1 MPLCDLPSLQR
12 KLIELIA
19 KGMSVSKAMEFVKTE
34 ATIKSDSETLDKLGF
49 LTKVDKNPLTE
60 DEKKELVTI
69 FYELT
74 DIIDEA
80 FLTSDNVKGSIGR
93 VIRNALGDE
102 KAIKFF
108 DLLKKRGVE
117 LDGEKSFAT
126 AAINRRNHIEYLE
139 KLVKVHEAAGDEDI
153 VADLQ
158 EKIIIE
164 EERLKK
170 REENVE
176 SLLNQSQGLLE
187 KEFIL
192 ENFIY
197 IAQLIEE
204 SGKTS
209 TVIDADSKVEAKQQ
223 EIKAKELDIRLLEGK
238 IAALE
243 SKIILT
249 KDKAKKKSFKDEKDK
264 AKKDRKEAVKQ
275 LGKLNSEL
283 KKALTSLSIA
293 SLKDITGIDMTK
305 RAESLTKFKFNLE
318 KELNKVQARMME
330 LGLTSLVR
338 DVRDVSMTSQQ
349 MIINQ
354 RKLMTIATEG
364 MNLRLSYLNNEI
376 ERSGAVVVS
385 QVEEMFGEFAVKT
398 VIGKREK
405 LEDGKTE
412 DLSPMNEAE
421 VKEASQI
428 WRNQLLSSY
437 DGSFFTED
445 PALLTEEALNTLKSF
460 AVGRGVVDA
469 SSPEAIDP
477 TFAPSLTADQVAV
490 HPDNNRGTI
499 PAKNRVKSHREAARV
514 IEGSV
519 RRLRSV
525 FGFKYFNGTIN
536 EKLLRQVLGDRLM
549 DIHPEAFQKAYL
561 KTMQRRVISQ
571 VGIDDKLSMSRNLIK
586 LHGGDPET
594 MPDFADGFDKDNSKL
609 ITIDIETF
617 GDVNDPDRKV
627 DGIYSIQIATYDSS
641 NPAALTRSNEVLVN
655 NGTDL
660 VDVKTTEAKER
671 QVLTND
677 QVTSVLKRIEEL
689 QNMGYKLI
697 THNGNGFDL
706 PQLRFFTSDSDLLAR
721 VSLRSFDLLANITS
735 QAPGINMFEKSRV
748 KGKKLK
754 ELAKNNLPTR
764 TPVLSYPDPTT
775 GKPRIQFTTGYPV
788 NLVTGEEIK
797 LGEGGITELWR
808 RGQET
813 GDFFEFDAYAEND
826 TETTL
831 ALFLHMSD
839 PGISSLALQGSDS
852 DEVTTISI
860 TPPKSNLLLN
870 NSIEFTGLIPL
881 DTLSDITKITPK
893 VTDIVEQTYMVSS
906 YGYDANAVYDILINW
921 YLKSLMGDPTT
932 NEAKINAV
940 INGLEGRA
948 AEETNFD
955 RSLRRIALENQRA
968 INPLLDELFTKYGFV
983 LSLNYNIND
992 RNEAVVSINDNLDGS
1007 MPVGKFKQDGLFS
1020 NSVRSA
1026 ERYENAVLDSF
1037 IKFIS
1042 KSEVKNRFNKAML
1055 DRVKAEPRK
1064 ETESESQYWERV
1076 ILDYFKPF
1084 VPGLSALQDFGNG
1097 SLDWKPADEVGI
1109 AFAQVMMDQKP
1120 DISVTDVLLQRGN
1133 EVESVMQMDDR
1144 TLLARGGKGRRK
1156 IFGMPSKDKVNMAQ
1170 PHSLDNEELAYEG
1183 WRLQQR
1189 VNAILD
1195 MDLSDPAVLSSVYSW
1210 LETPLTQKPGD
1221 PISFFARQQV
1231 LDISPDVTVR
1241 SPFAAIPNLAERR
1254 LLVEEHLY
1262 EIPRLLMSFNHD
1274 CTYMGMKAPPRFF
1287 KDTQPVFYMQDF
1299 ISAGGPTAA
1308 ALMGGAVDQLA
1319 HMISY
1324 GLMTPDGVKEL
1335 ENVLDRGMEILR
1347 TNGDAA
1353 WNTSNKS
1360 DYKYNGKHNILA
1372 MLIAFNDGNF
1382 KVMDDL
1388 LQVLKATDETGA
1400 PATFA
1405 GKKVVVAGKDLGDP
1419 RFMFIDILLGTSDKN
1434 SPYFGTNMLNEMAT
1448 NPSKFNI
1455 TPADAELAKAL
1466 RAKMGD
1472 PSDEKNRAQLKEFL
1486 KGAVTP
1492 AFYQAGYPG
1501 ILQGLQT
1508 KVKETNLDLTED
1520 EIEFLARMSVRS
1532 QLIGSSRLI
1541 DEVIGFS
1548 RENIQDLRNI
1558 LLSNAQRLNS
1568 STYSSTLNGSKALGE
1583 ARSRMERLGSMQE
1596 FISVSAKETAKSVA
1610 RVRGI
1615 VNPSNRKL
1623 EEIEQEIE
1631 SELLTKWKARLDKAA
1646 AIWEGKAVD
1655 SMSPEEYATF
1665 IYEMNVALAGG
1676 EEAAQNHL
1684 MIYALNRRATTPF
1697 VLDEDVADIHRFVM
1711 GVHIDKEDYTRYL
1724 NREVYFRYGVET
1736 ASGRNHMV
1744 SWYGLGPESS
1754 KYAQPRVME
1763 PGGDYNPYGMWKI
1776 EEKQAARADFEQI
1789 FARQI
1794 LLNLAKFYR
1803 PTIVTGYKP
1812 EINENRTK
1820 YFLDL
1825 QARSAKEIEAAE
1837 VSKYLEKA
1845 PKIRKYTV
1853 GGIEI
1858 TAKERNDRNKKA
1870 AGTAYARLRFRT
1882 LASDAVSSREE
1893 IILDPTVDG
1902 YGALR
1907 PAYADIDFTQRG
1919 IYALAA
1925 AQHAARIKQNQA
1937 LQQLAEVEGALSSN
1951 PNGFVPESLRGYKSP
1966 YEPQNMPMI
1975 PQSSDDVIGAIALGQ
1990 KERVEQNAIRL
2001 QNVLTEFAKLHGLD
2015 ESLEAKDWGRI
2026 FAVMQ
2031 LRNKAL
2037 NPAIDTLQKASQS
2050 KTSID
2055 EVLEK
2060 DELVREARIRYID
2073 GFLRTAGISSATLSG
2088 LKRFSPLDL
2097 MATLEERTL
2106 SLDTIN
2112 DIKATFGEE
2121 PGWLQVLTYLGT
2133 RGKIERLM
2141 SMEFGITLDPGV
2153 IVRGRQGRA
2162 GIPST
2167 TQIPVVAFGREVM
2180 QLYQVI
2186 GASETAKQVATKMIV
2201 GTPYETDPNV
2211 KYDSN
2216 GFVILESLDPRTDSA
2231 LYKKIW
2237 NATLLEKQSIAEE
2250 LLKNFY
2256 FAVNSENRVTLRDKN
2271 NKVFREDEQLEK
2283 LTVQGP
2289 TDPYAQITSQ
2299 VDNPSTLWLNTPQGL
2314 IQMLNNLENYKLFSE
2329 IELAIQTNKEIY
2341 GFKTEIDSVIQ
2352 EKEAQMFERMRDMED
2367 ELSESIAFLYE
2378 TDPGTVKPA
2387 MLKDYRRVN
2396 IDGKSKDVLDLGYYL
2411 RSSGD
2416 NPATITITIPNSDTT
2431 IVAGR
2436 AFKTVK
2442 QQKINISVADAPFLT
2457 VLTEV
2462 LVKAQQLGFEDKASQ
2477 IGDFIVWANNNK
2489 TQLPKSV
2496 KSPNALI
2503 KIAAMMYKVA
2513 GNDAAERSVYR
2524 YFNAEGL
2531 KTSQKQQIDDVV
2543 SALMYVMDNEPHDN
2557 AKEYYVTRA
2566 AMERVVA
2573 EPRNL
2578 TSDAVFVRAMAT
2590 ASGKELTPAVVSNIR
2605 AAVED
2610 FTRPQLEPE
2619 IADEIYSD
2627 ASSPA
2632 VYTDPDDFIMS
2643 FSNPAHRESAEKFV
2657 NYLDGLVS
2665 GGVISARARDM
2676 KLMLIGNL
2684 AKHNPDIVEE
2694 LTIESFAGEGKDGIM
2709 FAAKRNGRYVIGQ
2722 NITAMKVTAE
2732 NEILFRFAEE
2742 LVHIARLKYV
2752 KTNSPEWRKVTGLFD
2767 TTRSKPVI
2775 REMLLA
2781 MNNGKPYE
2789 NLEQEVE
2796 YALSNT
2802 DEFFA
2807 HMGAFFLLRNVLGS
2821 KEAITKLRDKYAP
2834 VGRAYRLWENAFY
2847 AIKKMAQRVLITFNK
2862 LNDNPE
2868 YSSFMKEAEDV
2879 VMAVIGTGMS
2889 TRADVGNPD
2898 AQLNA
2903 FKRVVATEN
2912 NRQLTPTEMADLNIL
2927 ISELRVEEQNY
2938 KIESS
2943 KPIPNM
2949 ATLAAIDSKIND
2961 LKQKIREKDINTFM
2975 NISVGFV
2982 ARTLADL
2989 DDFST
2994 TKGSRLTERD
3004 LLDNGFRRAFLVGLI
3019 QRGIDRRGERADEG
3033 TAAGI
3038 IRSIPFV
3045 GSELMISTIL
3055 QNNLLQGFM
3064 NATSLTY
3071 NSPFAPLAILT
3082 ELIDQAS
3089 VTTKGSLQSDVSG
3102 IQNDK
3107 LLIDPY
3113 VYNVMIKSADLSS
3126 EYPNNLNMQHA
3137 IIQDVVRNLLGI
3149 RPILTGVKEQKHVES
3164 LTGAFRLLTDKTV
3177 ELQTQVGM
3185 LEKTSKNDVFPVRL
3199 RDTSLL
3205 QDRNLAR
3212 DAFDIIK
3219 KELVSKNIAML
3230 DANGKYATFSPLLG
3244 YTSGIIPL
3252 NPEEMLVA
3260 DEASL
3265 SKVVADIISGKD
3277 TIANGGREAIINWAV
3292 RTAAKK
3298 SIGRTGITTVAD
3310 YASTQSLVRIHK
3322 DVQEIIHKILW
3333 QTRDGDVT
3341 LEKTFGG
3348 MTTQNMDMVVL
3359 AFKKAFLIPTDE
3371 KTAERWN
3378 TKFQRDDVRKHFSI
3392 SDRNMPHGLTG
3403 EMTGILGPSDVL
3415 TIEFLNRV
3423 TKSSALFKQDSVFLT
3438 SRDVFLSTNP
3448 NMLKLFETNL
3458 STLAKGTGKIAY
3470 DAIERKM
3477 VQQLSGIPNAY
3488 FNISQIL
3495 DMFEAENDQTVNS
3508 NSRNITLFDQ
3518 RGERNLKIDN
3528 NALMRQGINRLRL
3541 ALLETKGNLVRDT
3554 TDMGQSLADWN
3565 NRAKTLVLMRFG
3577 MNINTATYMVEG
3589 VMSTMSQMFQ
3599 ESNPFVGVISSF
3611 RFLRDMVEDG
3621 IVNAANAIV
3630 DTSGF
3635 PGKVTDASGRT
3646 KRQFFPIRQR
3656 KIRRLAQNTLSFV
3669 EETTS
3674 PMLPSNL
3681 LSMDPSSDLI
3691 EKLGFWD
3698 RWKLNRSRSN
3708 SSAMKSVRVAM
3719 DAAGNR
3725 LIVKLERMGHLNRFR
3740 DAYRAAAIK
3749 PTTVGQIKELLRQNK
3764 LGFIDQEVAVY
3775 IIQSGLLEGK
3785 RLEALRYIRTEKN
3798 TFRGVIL
3805 FQDMMDVELELKD
3818 STSPRSTGPVPRP
3831 FLTRNE
3837 LLAELS
3843 LAKTAMA
3850 KFQEFNTTRGMVV
3863 RKALD
3868 APRSDN
3874 LATDLLTFYK
3884 SYTSLFVAQQI
3895 IRRGSTASFPKM
3907 GMMLATSSLLDF
3919 TYNLVLALARGTLS
3933 YEDILEKLNRKD
3945 NISEIGRYIMRNP
3958 AFSNNILGLIANASL
3973 AAATGRSQGGML
3985 SSVAEA
3991 GLMQQFRDIYKMVEA
4006 FASPQE
4012 TWDAKTWAA
4021 YKALG
4026 PWLIAN
4032 GYSLPIRVAVAQAWG
4047 TSSPTSGGSYR
4058 GAKGDI
4064 SAIIDSMSTP
4074 VEDTTNALIREMFP
4088 EYPTVLQKE
4097 TQYNNIP
4104 KRHLEE
4110 YLKRSSE
4117 RLQQPQLPQ
4126 PKQPQL
4132 PQPQQPQLPQPQ
4144 PQQPQPQ
4151 QTSTS
4156 VDLQKAN
4163 QPIQAPEALL

>member
-19 KGMSVSKAMEFVKTE
+19 KGMSVSKAMEFVKAE
-34 ATIKSDSETLDKLGF
+34 ATIKSDSETLDRLGF

-60 DEKKELVTI
+60 DEKKELVTL

-74 DIIDEA
+74 DIIDES
-80 FLTSDNVKGSIGR
+80 FLTSDNVKGSIGK
-93 VIRNALGDE
+93 VIRTALGDE

-108 DLLKKRGVE
+108 DLLKKRGID

-126 AAINRRNHIEYLE
+126 AAANRRNHIEYLQN
-139 KLVKVHEAAGDEDI
+139 LVKVHQAAGDEDI

-158 EKIIIE
+158 EKIILE

-176 SLLNQSQGLLE
+176 NLLNQSQGLLE

-209 TVIDADSKVEAKQQ
+209 TVIDADAKVETKKQ
-223 EIKAKELDIRLLEGK
+223 EISRKETEIRLIEGK

-243 SKIILT
+243 AKIITT
-249 KDKAKKKSFKDEKDK
+249 KDAVKKKSFKNEIKEV
-264 AKKDRKEAVKQ
+264 KKNRKEAVKQ

-283 KKALTSLSIA
+283 KTALTKLSA
-293 SLKDITGIDMTK
+293 LSLKDITGIDIRT
-305 RAESLTKFKFNLE
+305 RAESLTKFKLNLE
-318 KELNKVQARMME
+318 KELNKVQAKMME

-376 ERSGAVVVS
+376 ERSGSVFIS

-398 VIGKREK
+398 VVGKREK
-405 LEDGKTE
+405 LEDGKTT

-460 AVGRGVVDA
+460 AVGRGVVDG
-469 SSPEAIDP
+469 SSPEAVDP

-499 PAKNRVKSHREAARV
+499 PAKNKVKSHREAARV
-514 IEGSV
+514 IEGSI

-525 FGFKYFNGTIN
+525 FGFKYFDGTIN

-549 DIHPEAFQKAYL
+549 DIHPEAFQRAYL
-561 KTMQRRVISQ
+561 KTMQRRVLPQ
-571 VGIDDKLSMSRNLIK
+571 VGIEDKLSMSRNLIK
-586 LHGGDPET
+586 IHGGDPEI
-594 MPDFADGFDKDNSKL
+594 MPDFAPGFEKDNSRL

-617 GDVNDPDRKV
+617 GDVSNPDKKV
-627 DGIYSIQIATYDSS
+627 EGIYSIQIATYDSS
-641 NPAALTRSNEVLVN
+641 NPSAVTRSNEILVN

-660 VDVKTTEAKER
+660 VDAKTKETKER
-671 QVLTND
+671 QLLTND

-689 QNMGYKLI
+689 QNRGFKLI

-706 PQLRFFTSDSDLLAR
+706 PQLRFFTSDSDLLTR

-735 QAPGINMFEKSRV
+735 QSPGINMFEKSRV
-748 KGKKLK
+748 RGKKLK
-754 ELAKNNLPTR
+754 ELAKNNLPTKS
-764 TPVLSYPDPTT
+764 PLLSYPDPVT
-775 GKPRIQFTTGYPV
+775 GKPRIQFTTGYPL
-788 NLVTGEEIK
+788 NLVTGEQIK
-797 LGEGGITELWR
+797 LDENGITDLWR

-839 PGISSLALQGSDS
+839 PGVSGLVLQGTDS
-852 DEVTTISI
+852 DETTTIKI

-870 NSIEFTGLIPL
+870 NSMDFTGLTPL
-881 DTLSDITKITPK
+881 DTLGDITKITSK
-893 VTDIVEQTYMVSS
+893 VSDVVEQTYMVSS
-906 YGYDANAVYDILINW
+906 FGYDANIVYDILVNW
-921 YLKSLMGDPTT
+921 YLKSLLGDPTT

-940 INGLEGRA
+940 ISGLEGRA
-948 AEETNFD
+948 AQETNFD
-955 RSLRRIALENQRA
+955 RSLRRIALENQKA
-968 INPLLDELFTKYGFV
+968 INPLLVDLFDKYGFV
-983 LSLNYNIND
+983 LSLNYDIND

-1007 MPVGKFKQDGLFS
+1007 LPIGEFKQDGLFS
-1020 NSVRSA
+1020 NSVRSP

-1042 KSEVKNRFNKAML
+1042 KPEVRGRFNKSML
-1055 DRVKAEPRK
+1055 ERVKPEPRK
-1064 ETESESQYWERV
+1064 DTESESQYWKRV
-1076 ILDYFKPF
+1076 ILDYFKPLI
-1084 VPGLSALQDFGNG
+1084 PSLTAIQDFGNG

-1120 DISVTDVLLQRGN
+1120 DITVTDVLLQRGE
-1133 EVESVMQMDDR
+1133 EVETVMQMDDR

-1170 PHSLDNEELAYEG
+1170 PHALDNEELAYEG

-1195 MDLSDPAVLSSVYSW
+1195 MDLSDPTILKSVYDW
-1210 LETPLTQKPGD
+1210 LETPLEQQIND
-1221 PISFFARQQV
+1221 PISFFARQQI
-1231 LDISPDVTVR
+1231 LDISPDVAVR

-1287 KDTQPVFYMQDF
+1287 KETEPVFYMQDF
-1299 ISAGGPTAA
+1299 MSAGGPTAA

-1324 GLMTPDGVKEL
+1324 GLLTPDGIKEL

-1347 TNGDAA
+1347 TSGDTA

-1382 KVMDDL
+1382 NVMDEL
-1388 LQVLKATDETGA
+1388 LQVLNAKDESGA
-1400 PATFA
+1400 PATLG
-1405 GKKVVVAGKDLGDP
+1405 GKKVIVAGRDLGDP
-1419 RFMFIDILLGTSDKN
+1419 RFIFVDILLGTSDKN
-1434 SPYFGTNMLNEMAT
+1434 SPYFGTNMLDEMAN

-1455 TPADAELAKAL
+1455 SPEDAELAKSL

-1472 PSDEKNRAQLKEFL
+1472 PGNEKNRAQLKEFL

-1508 KVKETNLDLTED
+1508 KVKETNLDLAED
-1520 EIEFLARMSVRS
+1520 EIEFLARISVRS

-1548 RENIQDLRNI
+1548 RENIQDLRKV
-1558 LLSNAQRLNS
+1558 LLNNAQRLNS

-1596 FISVSAKETAKSVA
+1596 FISVSAKESAKSIA

-1615 VNPSNRKL
+1615 VKPSNRKL

-1631 SELLTKWKARLDKAA
+1631 EELLAKWKSRLDKAA
-1646 AIWEGKAVD
+1646 TIWEGKAVD
-1655 SMSPEEYATF
+1655 NMSPEEYATF

-1676 EEAAQNHL
+1676 EEAAQNHM

-1711 GVHIDKEDYTRYL
+1711 GVHIDKEDYNRYL
-1724 NREVYFRYGVET
+1724 NKEIYFRYGVET

-1789 FARQI
+1789 FARQM
-1794 LLNLAKFYR
+1794 LLNLAKFYS

-1812 EINENRTK
+1812 EVNENRTQ
-1820 YFLDL
+1820 YFIDL
-1825 QARSAKEIEAAE
+1825 QNRSAREIEAVE
-1837 VSKYLEKA
+1837 VSRYLEKV
-1845 PKIRKYTV
+1845 PSIRKYKV
-1853 GGIEI
+1853 GGVEI
-1858 TAKERNDRNKKA
+1858 TAKDRNARNRKA

-1882 LASDAVSSREE
+1882 LASDTVNDREE

-1937 LQQLAEVEGALSSN
+1937 LQQLQEVEGALSAD
-1951 PNGFVPESLRGYKSP
+1951 PNGFMPQSLRGYKSP

-1975 PQSSDDVIGAIALGQ
+1975 PQSSDDIIGAIALGQ
-1990 KERVEQNAIRL
+1990 KERIEQNAIRL
-2001 QNVLTEFAKLHGLD
+2001 QNVLTEFARLHGLD
-2015 ESLEAKDWGRI
+2015 EALANKDWGRI
-2026 FAVMQ
+2026 FAIMQ
-2031 LRNKAL
+2031 LKNKAL
-2037 NPAIDTLQKASQS
+2037 VPAIKVLQNASQS

-2055 EVLEK
+2055 EILEK

-2073 GFLRTAGISSATLSG
+2073 GFLKTAGISSATLSG

-2097 MATLEERTL
+2097 MATLDERTL
-2106 SLDTIN
+2106 SLKTIE

-2133 RGKIERLM
+2133 RGNIERLM

-2162 GIPST
+2162 NIPST

-2186 GASETAKQVATKMIV
+2186 GASETAKQVATRMIA
-2201 GTPYETDPNV
+2201 GTKYETDPNV

-2237 NATLLEKQSIAEE
+2237 NATLMEKQGIAEE

-2256 FAVNSENRVTLRDKN
+2256 FVVNSENRVTLRDKN
-2271 NKVFREDEQLEK
+2271 NQVFREDENLVK

-2289 TDPYAQITSQ
+2289 TDPYAQINSQ

-2387 MLKDYRRVN
+2387 MLKDYRRVDL
-2396 IDGKSKDVLDLGYYL
+2396 DGKSKDVLDLGYYL

-2416 NPATITITIPNSDTT
+2416 NPASISITIPVTETT
-2431 IVAGR
+2431 ILGGITY
-2436 AFKTVK
+2436 KTVK
-2442 QQKINISVADAPFLT
+2442 QEKINISVADAPFLIT
-2457 VLTEV
+2457 LTEV
-2462 LVKAQQLGFEDKASQ
+2462 LVKAQKLGFEDKAAE
-2477 IGDFIVWANNNK
+2477 IGDFILWANKNK

-2513 GNDAAERSVYR
+2513 GNDAAERAVYR
-2524 YFNAEGL
+2524 YFNAERL
-2531 KTSQKQQIDDVV
+2531 KASHKQKIDDVV
-2543 SALMYVMDNEPHDN
+2543 SALIYVMDNEPHDN
-2557 AKEYYVTRA
+2557 AREYYVTLA

-2573 EPRNL
+2573 EPTNL
-2578 TSDAVFVRAMAT
+2578 ANDSIFVRAMAT
-2590 ASGKELTPAVVSNIR
+2590 ASGKPITTAVVANIR
-2605 AAVED
+2605 SAVKD

-2657 NYLDGLVS
+2657 NYLDGLVAS
-2665 GGVISARARDM
+2665 GVISARAKDM

-2694 LTIESFAGEGKDGIM
+2694 LTLESFAGEGKDSIM
-2709 FAAKRNGRYVIGQ
+2709 FAAKRNGRYIIGQ
-2722 NITAMKVTAE
+2722 NITAMKVTPE

-2752 KTNSPEWRKVTGLFD
+2752 KTNSSEWRKVTGLFD

-2775 REMLLA
+2775 REMLMA

-2796 YALSNT
+2796 YALSNP

-2862 LNDNPE
+2862 LNDSPE
-2868 YSSFMKEAEDV
+2868 YSSFMKEAEEV

-2889 TRADVGNPD
+2889 TRSDVGNPD

-2903 FKRVVATEN
+2903 YKRVTATEN
-2912 NRQLTPTEMADLNIL
+2912 NRQLTPIERTEINTL
-2927 ISELRVEEQNY
+2927 INELRVEELNY
-2938 KIESS
+2938 KAESS
-2943 KPIPNM
+2943 KASPDI
-2949 ATLAAIDSKIND
+2949 TILDSISRRINS
-2961 LKQKIREKDINTFM
+2961 LKEQINTKDINTFM
-2975 NISVGFV
+2975 NISVSFV
-2982 ARTLADL
+2982 ERSMLDL
-2989 DDFST
+2989 YDFST
-2994 TKGSRLTERD
+2994 TKGARLTERD
-3004 LLDNGFRRAFLVGLI
+3004 LIDGGFRRAFLVRLI
-3019 QRGIDRRGERADEG
+3019 QQGIDRRGERADQG
-3033 TAAGI
+3033 SAAGF
-3038 IRSIPFV
+3038 IRSIPFI
-3045 GSELMISTIL
+3045 GSETLISTFV
-3055 QNNLLQGFM
+3055 QNNLLNSFM
-3064 NATSLTY
+3064 TGTALTY

-3082 ELIDQAS
+3082 DLVDQTA
-3089 VTTKGSLQSDVSG
+3089 VTTAGSLQSDAGG

-3113 VYNVMIKSADLSS
+3113 VYNVMIKAADLSS

-3137 IIQDVVRNLLGI
+3137 IIQDAVRILLGEK
-3149 RPILTGVKEQKHVES
+3149 PILTGVKELKYAEDIS
-3164 LTGAFRLLTDKTV
+3164 GAFKLLTEKTV
-3177 ELQTQVGM
+3177 ELQAEVGM
-3185 LEKTSKNDVFPVRL
+3185 LEKTKKNDVFPVRL

-3205 QDRNLAR
+3205 QDRGLAK
-3212 DAFDIIK
+3212 DAFNIIRQ
-3219 KELVSKNIAML
+3219 ELVNKNINML
-3230 DANGKYATFSPLLG
+3230 ETKKKYSTFSPLLG

-3260 DEASL
+3260 DEKSL
-3265 SKVVADIISGKD
+3265 NKIVADIISGKE
-3277 TIANGGREAIINWAV
+3277 TAAVGGREAIINWAV
-3292 RTAAKK
+3292 RVAAKE
-3298 SIGRTGITTVAD
+3298 SIGRVGITTTAD
-3310 YASTQSLVRIHK
+3310 YVTTQSLVRIHK
-3322 DVQEIIHKILW
+3322 DVQEIIHEVLW
-3333 QTRDGDVT
+3333 RVRDGDVELQDAFT
-3341 LEKTFGG
+3341 G
-3348 MTTQNMDMVVL
+3348 MTDQNMDMVVS
-3359 AFKKAFLIPTDE
+3359 AFKKAFSIPTDE
-3371 KTAERWN
+3371 KTAQTWN

-3392 SDRNMPHGLTG
+3392 SNRNMPHGLTG
-3403 EMTGILGPSDVL
+3403 EMTGIMGPADVL
-3415 TIEFLNRV
+3415 TIEFLNKV
-3423 TKSSALFKQDSVFLT
+3423 TKSSAIFKQDSVFLT
-3438 SRDVFLSTNP
+3438 SRDIFLSTNP

-3470 DAIERKM
+3470 DAIERKA
-3477 VQQLSGIPNAY
+3477 VQSLVGMPNAY

-3518 RGERNLKIDN
+3518 RGERNQNIDSHVI
-3528 NALMRQGINRLRL
+3528 MRQGINRLRM
-3541 ALLETKGNLVRDT
+3541 ALLETKGNLVRET

-3589 VMSTMSQMFQ
+3589 VMGTVAQLTQ
-3599 ESNPFVGVISSF
+3599 ESNPFVGAISSL
-3611 RFLRDMVEDG
+3611 RFLRDLVEDG
-3621 IVNAANAIV
+3621 LVNAGNAIV

-3635 PGKVTDASGRT
+3635 PTKVTDSTGRT
-3646 KRQFFPIRQR
+3646 KRQFFPVRQR
-3656 KIRRLAQNTLSFV
+3656 KIRRLAQNTMSFV
-3669 EETTS
+3669 EESTS

-3681 LSMDPSSDLI
+3681 LSSTKYNVICGRKHITHVAKQSSI
-3691 EKLGFWD
+3691 YGSIF
-3698 RWKLNRSRSN
+3698 
-3708 SSAMKSVRVAM
+3708 
-3719 DAAGNR
+3719 
-3725 LIVKLERMGHLNRFR
+3725 RF
-3740 DAYRAAAIK
+3740 
-3749 PTTVGQIKELLRQNK
+3749 N
-3764 LGFIDQEVAVY
+3764 
-3775 IIQSGLLEGK
+3775 
-3785 RLEALRYIRTEKN
+3785 
-3798 TFRGVIL
+3798 
-3805 FQDMMDVELELKD
+3805 
-3818 STSPRSTGPVPRP
+3818 
-3831 FLTRNE
+3831 
-3837 LLAELS
+3837 
-3843 LAKTAMA
+3843 
-3850 KFQEFNTTRGMVV
+3850 
-3863 RKALD
+3863 
-3868 APRSDN
+3868 
-3874 LATDLLTFYK
+3874 
-3884 SYTSLFVAQQI
+3884 
-3895 IRRGSTASFPKM
+3895 
-3907 GMMLATSSLLDF
+3907 
-3919 TYNLVLALARGTLS
+3919 
-3933 YEDILEKLNRKD
+3933 
-3945 NISEIGRYIMRNP
+3945 
-3958 AFSNNILGLIANASL
+3958 
-3973 AAATGRSQGGML
+3973 
-3985 SSVAEA
+3985 
-3991 GLMQQFRDIYKMVEA
+3991 
-4006 FASPQE
+4006 
-4012 TWDAKTWAA
+4012 
-4021 YKALG
+4021 
-4026 PWLIAN
+4026 
-4032 GYSLPIRVAVAQAWG
+4032 
-4047 TSSPTSGGSYR
+4047 
-4058 GAKGDI
+4058 
-4064 SAIIDSMSTP
+4064 
-4074 VEDTTNALIREMFP
+4074 
-4088 EYPTVLQKE
+4088 
-4097 TQYNNIP
+4097 
-4104 KRHLEE
+4104 
-4110 YLKRSSE
+4110 
-4117 RLQQPQLPQ
+4117 
-4126 PKQPQL
+4126 
-4132 PQPQQPQLPQPQ
+4132 
-4144 PQQPQPQ
+4144 
-4151 QTSTS
+4151 
-4156 VDLQKAN
+4156 
-4163 QPIQAPEALL
+4163 